1 MNQIEIIQSK
11 KKGGNV
17 NGGNGSAIDV
27 ASTQNGNQPEYQS
40 ATIAP
45 LKNVAIATKALGR
58 AMTRPRH
65 LPGMICFYGPS
76 GFGKSYSAAFAANV
90 HNAYHIECKSTW
102 TKKAIL
108 VAIAKEMGLIPAR
121 TMYELTEQISER
133 LALTDKPLIIDEMD
147 HIVKREAVEIIRD
160 LYEASGCA
168 MLLIGEE
175 NLPNALQKWERFH
188 GRILDFIAAQPA
200 DYSDVKVLANFYCK
214 RVKIA
219 EDLQRELARIAKGS
233 IRRICVNLTRIED
246 EAIEAGMDEI
256 DLHTWV
262 DVLKK
267 QFWTGEAAIRKEYVR

>member
-17 NGGNGSAIDV
+17 NGGNSAIDV